1 MKEERGAALR
11 LLYQLKMALER
22 VYPPTDVGVLKKS
35 KLPEIQCITFPRSI
49 AGKIGDN
56 RPAMKIAAP
65 KEKFEAQAATFF
77 HQRLQVLNK
86 PQKQIIMERHLKK
99 FDDEAVRQDLNA
111 KAGDQAEKDARER
124 RLMDLRAAGISKV

>member
-22 VYPPTDVGVLKKS
+22 VYPPADVGVLKKS
-35 KLPEIQCITFPRSI
+35 KSYWLMLISCL
-49 AGKIGDN
+49 AGKVGDS

-99 FDDEAVRQDLNA
+99 FDNEALRQDELA
-111 KAGDQAEKDARER
+111 KAGDRAEKEDRER